1 MKRKAKG
8 PKPISGYVVNADAV
22 AAAMLRDQD
31 ARRILFNAGARIPVG
46 LGVRRGA

>member
-31 ARRILFNAGARIPVG
+31 ARHLLLTAGARIPVG